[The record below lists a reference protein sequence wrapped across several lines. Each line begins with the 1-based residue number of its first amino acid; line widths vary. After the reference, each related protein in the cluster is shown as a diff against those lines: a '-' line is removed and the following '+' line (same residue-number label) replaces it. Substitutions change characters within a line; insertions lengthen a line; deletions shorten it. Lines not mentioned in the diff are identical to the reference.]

1 MKRDLGNMT
10 NILLIIIII
19 ILLYGPDMAK
29 DKVKTIIVMILSIPV
44 IFYSIGIIA
53 SIPENIS
60 SGDWGNI
67 VVGVSLIVITI
78 IVTCSANSQ
87 KKNK

>member
-1 MKRDLGNMT
+1 MT
-10 NILLIIIII
+10 NILVIIIII
-19 ILLYGPDMAK
+19 ILLYGTDVAK

>member
-1 MKRDLGNMT
+1 MT

-53 SIPENIS
+53 SIPKNIS
-60 SGDWGNI
+60 SGDWGYI
-67 VVGVSLIVITI
+67 VVGVSLIITTI
-78 IVTCSANSQ
+78 IVMCSANSQ
-87 KKNK
+87 RKNK

>member
-67 VVGVSLIVITI
+67 AVGVSLIITTI
-78 IVTCSANSQ
+78 TVACLANTQ
-87 KKNK
+87 RKNK